1 MIDRRLAWPAALTA
15 AALAAVALQALPPHA
30 LDWEPGLT
38 WRQPWRAVTAAWVH
52 WSSQHLLMNLVGAAA
67 LALLGWRAAL
77 GPRAVAAWALA
88 WPLTQLG
95 LLPQPS
101 LHHYG
106 GLSGVLHA
114 AAAIT
119 AATLLARGGDR
130 RNRLVG
136 GLLALGLLL
145 KLVVEQPWAAATQVV
160 AGWDFALAPA
170 AHASGA
176 LAGLLAWALVGREHA
191 GPCPGPPPSRPANP
205 AGHRPTYPSNE
216 ERR

>member
-1 MIDRRLAWPAALTA
+1 MVVAGLVAVGLHTLPAHT
-15 AALAAVALQALPPHA
+15 
-30 LDWEPGLT
+30 LDWEPALA
-38 WRQPWRAVTAAWVH
+38 WRQPWRSVTAAWVH
-52 WSSQHLLMNLVGAAA
+52 WSHQHLLMNLTGSAA
-67 LALLGWRAAL
+67 LAWLGWRASL

-95 LLPQPS
+95 LLLQPA
-101 LHHYG
+101 LRHYG

-136 GLLALGLLL
+136 GLLVLGLLA
-145 KLVVEQPWAAATQVV
+145 KLVFEQPWAAATQAVE
-160 AGWDFALAPA
+160 GWDFALAPA

-176 LAGLLAWALVGREHA
+176 LAGLLAWALVGRERL
-191 GPCPGPPPSRPANP
+191 P
-205 AGHRPTYPSNE
+205 
-216 ERR
+216 